1 MWSVWIFLGQSFG
14 AFLSPGL
21 TLEHEGDSN
30 DYVGKV
36 IMYLKYLLLMF
47 LKNALND
54 VVHVI
59 RVLEVLALEVFFFR
73 LCLML
78 QMNVRL
84 VKLTLI
90 RSLGFSR
97 RQDNSISKQ

>member
-1 MWSVWIFLGQSFG
+1 
-14 AFLSPGL
+14 
-21 TLEHEGDSN
+21 
-30 DYVGKV
+30 
-36 IMYLKYLLLMF
+36 MYLKYLLLMF

-59 RVLEVLALEVFFFR
+59 RVLEVLALEVFSFR

-78 QMNVRL
+78 QMNVQL

>member
-1 MWSVWIFLGQSFG
+1 
-14 AFLSPGL
+14 
-21 TLEHEGDSN
+21 
-30 DYVGKV
+30 
-36 IMYLKYLLLMF
+36 MYLKYLLLMF

-59 RVLEVLALEVFFFR
+59 RVLEVLALEVIFFR

-84 VKLTLI
+84 IKLTLI
-90 RSLGFSR
+90 CSLGFSR

>member
-1 MWSVWIFLGQSFG
+1 
-14 AFLSPGL
+14 
-21 TLEHEGDSN
+21 
-30 DYVGKV
+30 
-36 IMYLKYLLLMF
+36 MYLKYLLLMF

>member
-1 MWSVWIFLGQSFG
+1 
-14 AFLSPGL
+14 
-21 TLEHEGDSN
+21 
-30 DYVGKV
+30 
-36 IMYLKYLLLMF
+36 MYLKYLLLMF

-84 VKLTLI
+84 VKLTLFA
-90 RSLGFSR
+90 L
-97 RQDNSISKQ
+97 

>member
-1 MWSVWIFLGQSFG
+1 
-14 AFLSPGL
+14 
-21 TLEHEGDSN
+21 
-30 DYVGKV
+30 
-36 IMYLKYLLLMF
+36 MF

-59 RVLEVLALEVFFFR
+59 RVLEVLALEVFSFR

-78 QMNVRL
+78 QMNVQL

>member
-1 MWSVWIFLGQSFG
+1 
-14 AFLSPGL
+14 
-21 TLEHEGDSN
+21 
-30 DYVGKV
+30 
-36 IMYLKYLLLMF
+36 MYLKYLLLMF
-47 LKNALND
+47 LKNALDD
-54 VVHVI
+54 VVRVI

-73 LCLML
+73 LCLMF

>member
-1 MWSVWIFLGQSFG
+1 
-14 AFLSPGL
+14 
-21 TLEHEGDSN
+21 
-30 DYVGKV
+30 
-36 IMYLKYLLLMF
+36 MYLKYLLLMF

-78 QMNVRL
+78 RMNVRL
-84 VKLTLI
+84 IKLTLI
-90 RSLGFSR
+90 RSLGFSW

>member
-1 MWSVWIFLGQSFG
+1 
-14 AFLSPGL
+14 
-21 TLEHEGDSN
+21 
-30 DYVGKV
+30 
-36 IMYLKYLLLMF
+36 MF

-59 RVLEVLALEVFFFR
+59 RVLEVLALEVFSFR

>member
-1 MWSVWIFLGQSFG
+1 
-14 AFLSPGL
+14 
-21 TLEHEGDSN
+21 
-30 DYVGKV
+30 
-36 IMYLKYLLLMF
+36 MYLKYLLLMF

-59 RVLEVLALEVFFFR
+59 RVLEVLALFFR

-78 QMNVRL
+78 QMNAQL
-84 VKLTLI
+84 IKLTLI
-90 RSLGFSR
+90 CSLGFSR